1 MTGSESGGGPDDQQ
15 AGTWATETL
24 PLAVRKELLER
35 ELNRLGLRKAEASR
49 NAHAGEGGNRQEP
62 QSPHPKA
69 DIPDPERHA
78 D

>member
-1 MTGSESGGGPDDQQ
+1 MTESRSGGGPDDEQ

-35 ELNRLGLRKAEASR
+35 ELNRLGLRKAEANRS
-49 NAHAGEGGNRQEP
+49 AHAGERGDKQEP
-62 QSPHPKA
+62 PTPHPKA
-69 DIPDPERHA
+69 DSPALDRHA